1 MADPK
6 SLFTKAALERLSS
19 PEQLDMLMRVT
30 SPIGWLALDTV
41 GVCLLIGIV
50 WGIFGT
56 IPNKVDGKGILI
68 RGGSVMQVEAGATGR
83 VTKLEVDVNDV
94 VTQGQP
100 VAAISQSGLN
110 LKIENARALLK
121 SLVDQNEK
129 STKADLANS
138 KSALEALSKERAST
152 EQSLKDYESQLP
164 PLEQKVKNQ
173 EELQAKGLVTSAG
186 VLSARNTLF
195 SMQEK
200 IASGRVRLTQIT
212 TEEGTL
218 RKQLQEQSS
227 MRETRID
234 EARRSISEL
243 QSQMEGTSKVVSP
256 YTGRV
261 VEVGVQPGKLVTPDV
276 AILTLETLDTTPL
289 QGVIFINAG
298 DGKKVEPGMKVRV
311 SPSTVRAEEFGF
323 MVGTVKSISTFPS
336 TPESMMNIL
345 GNNGSLVRDLSGSSA
360 PLKVVAELELDPTTK
375 SGYKWSSPH
384 GPPVGVFGGTLC
396 SASIVVSERKP
407 IGFVIPLVKET
418 LGLH

>member
-41 GVCLLIGIV
+41 GVCLFIGLL

-68 RGGSVMQVEAGATGR
+68 RGGAVMQVEAGTTGR
-83 VTKLEVDVNDV
+83 VTNLDVQVGDII
-94 VTQGQP
+94 TKGQA
-100 VAAISQSGLN
+100 VASISQSGLS
-110 LKIENARALLK
+110 LKIENAKALLA
-121 SLVDQNEK
+121 SLVEQNAK
-129 STKADLANS
+129 STKAELENS
-138 KSALEALSKERAST
+138 HSALDALSKERAST
-152 EQSLKDYESQLP
+152 EQSLKDYASQLP

-173 EELQAKGLVTSAG
+173 EELQAKGLITSSA
-186 VLSARNTLF
+186 VLGARNALF

-200 IASGRVRLTQIT
+200 ISTGRVRLTQIT
-212 TEEGTL
+212 TEEGTI
-218 RKQLQEQSS
+218 RKQLQESAS

-234 EARRSISEL
+234 EARRSIAEL
-243 QSQMEGTSKVVSP
+243 QGQMEGTSKVVSN

-261 VEVGVQPGKLVTPDV
+261 VEVGVQPGKLVTADV

-289 QGVIFINAG
+289 EGVVFINAG
-298 DGKKVEPGMKVRV
+298 DGKKVEPGMQVRV

-323 MVGTVKSISTFPS
+323 MVGKVKSISPYPS
-336 TPESMMNIL
+336 TPESMMSIL
-345 GNNGSLVRDLSGSSA
+345 GNGRLVQDLSGSSA
-360 PLKVVAELELDPTTK
+360 PLKVIVSLELDPTTK
-375 SGYKWSSPH
+375 SGFKWSSPH

-396 SASIVVSERKP
+396 SGSIVVSERKP

>member
-41 GVCLLIGIV
+41 GVCLVIGLL
-50 WGIFGT
+50 WGIFGS

-68 RGGSVMQVEAGATGR
+68 RGGSIMQVEAGATGR
-83 VTKLEVDVNDV
+83 VTKLDVEVGDI

-100 VAAISQSGLN
+100 VASISQSGLS
-110 LKIENARALLK
+110 LKIENARALLA
-121 SLVDQNEK
+121 SLVEQNAK
-129 STKADLANS
+129 STKAEIENS
-138 KSALEALSKERAST
+138 RSALDALSKERVST
-152 EQSLKDYESQLP
+152 DQSLKDYASQLP

-173 EELQAKGLVTSAG
+173 EELQAKGLITSSA
-186 VLSARNTLF
+186 VLGARNSLF
-195 SMQEK
+195 AMQEK
-200 IASGRVRLTQIT
+200 ISTGRVRLTQIT
-212 TEEGTL
+212 TEEGTI

-243 QSQMEGTSKVVSP
+243 QGQMEGTSKVVSA

-261 VEVGVQPGKLVTPDV
+261 VEVGVQPGKLVTADV
-276 AILTLETLDTTPL
+276 PILTLETLDTTPL
-289 QGVIFINAG
+289 EGVLFINAG
-298 DGKKVEPGMKVRV
+298 DGKKVEAGMQVRL

-323 MVGTVKSISTFPS
+323 MVGKVKSISPYPS
-336 TPESMMNIL
+336 TPESMMSIL
-345 GNNGSLVRDLSGSSA
+345 GNGRLVQDLSGSSA
-360 PLKVVAELELDPTTK
+360 PLKVIVSLELDQATK
-375 SGYKWSSPH
+375 SGFKWSSPN

>member
-41 GVCLLIGIV
+41 GVCILIGIV
-50 WGIFGT
+50 WGIFGS

-68 RGGSVMQVEAGATGR
+68 RGGTVLEVEAGATGR
-83 VTKLEVDVNDV
+83 VTKLYVDVGDV

-100 VAAISQSGLN
+100 VAAIGQSGLS
-110 LKIENARALLK
+110 LKIDNAKALLA
-121 SLVDQNEK
+121 SLVEQNEK
-129 STKADLANS
+129 SSKAEIANS
-138 KSALEALSKERAST
+138 KSALEALDKERAST
-152 EQSLKDYESQLP
+152 EQSLKDYQTQLA
-164 PLEQKVKNQ
+164 PLEEKVRNQ
-173 EELQAKGLVTSAG
+173 EELKAKGLITESA
-186 VLSARNTLF
+186 VLAARNTLF
-195 SMQEK
+195 GMQEK
-200 IASGRVRLTQIT
+200 ISNGRVRQTQIT
-212 TEEGTL
+212 TEEGTI

-234 EARRSISEL
+234 EARRQIAEL
-243 QSQMEGTSKVVSP
+243 QGQMEGNSRVVSS

-261 VEVGVQPGKLVTPDV
+261 VEVDTGPGKLVTPD
-276 AILTLETLDTTPL
+276 ARILTLETLDTTPL
-289 QGVIFINAG
+289 EGVIYIPAG
-298 DGKKVEPGMKVRV
+298 DGKKVQPGMQVRV

-336 TPESMMNIL
+336 TPESMMSIL
-345 GNNGSLVRDLSGSSA
+345 ANGKLVQDLTGSSA
-360 PLKVVAELELDPTTK
+360 PLKVIATLELDPTTK
-375 SGYKWSSPH
+375 SGYKWSSPN

-407 IGFVIPLVKET
+407 IGFVIPLVRET

>member
-41 GVCLLIGIV
+41 GVCLVIGLL
-50 WGIFGT
+50 WGIFGS

-68 RGGSVMQVEAGATGR
+68 RGGAVMQVEAGATGR
-83 VTKLEVDVNDV
+83 VTTLNVQVDDI
-94 VTQGQP
+94 VTKGQP
-100 VAAISQSGLN
+100 VASISQSGLS
-110 LKIENARALLK
+110 LKIENARALLA
-121 SLVDQNEK
+121 SLVEQNAK
-129 STKADLANS
+129 STKAEIENS
-138 KSALEALSKERAST
+138 RSALDALSKERVST
-152 EQSLKDYESQLP
+152 DQSLRDYASQLP

-173 EELQAKGLVTSAG
+173 EELQAKGLITSSA
-186 VLSARNTLF
+186 VLGARNSLF

-200 IASGRVRLTQIT
+200 ISTGRVRLTQIT
-212 TEEGTL
+212 TEEGTI

-234 EARRSISEL
+234 EARRSIAEL
-243 QSQMEGTSKVVSP
+243 QGQMEGTSKVVSA

-261 VEVGVQPGKLVTPDV
+261 VEVGVQPGKLVTADV
-276 AILTLETLDTTPL
+276 SILTLETLDTTPL
-289 QGVIFINAG
+289 EGVLFINAG
-298 DGKKVEPGMKVRV
+298 DGKKVQPGMQVRL

-323 MVGTVKSISTFPS
+323 MVGKVKSISSYPS
-336 TPESMMNIL
+336 TPESMMSIL
-345 GNNGSLVRDLSGSSA
+345 GNGRLVQDLSGSSA
-360 PLKVVAELELDPTTK
+360 PLKVIVSLELDQATK
-375 SGYKWSSPH
+375 SGFKWSSPN

>member
-41 GVCLLIGIV
+41 GVCLFVGLV

-100 VAAISQSGLN
+100 IASISQSGLN
-110 LKIENARALLK
+110 LKIENAKALLK
-121 SLVDQNEK
+121 SLEEQNVK
-129 STKADLANS
+129 SSKADLENS
-138 KSALEALSKERAST
+138 KSALEALAKERAST
-152 EQSLKDYESQLP
+152 EQSLKDYETQIP

-186 VLSARNTLF
+186 PMAARNTLF

-200 IASGRVRLTQIT
+200 ISSGRVRLTQIT

-218 RKQLQEQSS
+218 RKQLQEQSG

-234 EARRSISEL
+234 EARRSINEL

-261 VEVGVQPGKLVTPDV
+261 VEVSVQPGKLVTPDLP
-276 AILTLETLDTTPL
+276 ILTLETLDTTPL
-289 QGVIFINAG
+289 EGVLFINAG

-323 MVGTVKSISTFPS
+323 MVGSVKSISSYPS
-336 TPESMMNIL
+336 TPESMMSIL
-345 GNNGSLVRDLSGSSA
+345 GNGRLVQDLSGSSA
-360 PLKVVAELELDPTTK
+360 PLKVVVSLETDPATK

>member
-41 GVCLLIGIV
+41 GVCLVIAIV
-50 WGIFGT
+50 WGIFGS

-94 VTQGQP
+94 ISKGQ
-100 VAAISQSGLN
+100 VIATISQSGLS
-110 LKIENARALLK
+110 LKIENAKALLS

-129 STKADLANS
+129 SSKAEMENS
-138 KSALEALSKERAST
+138 RSALEALAKERSST
-152 EQSLKDYESQLP
+152 EQSISDYKSQLP
-164 PLEQKVKNQ
+164 ALQEKVKNS
-173 EELQAKGLVTSAG
+173 EELQAKGLLTQGA
-186 VLSARNTLF
+186 VLGSRNTLF

-200 IASGRVRLTQIT
+200 ISAAQVRLTQMT
-212 TEEGTL
+212 TEEGTI
-218 RKQLQEQSS
+218 RKQLQEQKS

-234 EARRSISEL
+234 EARRSIAEL
-243 QSQMEGTSKVVSP
+243 QGQMEGTSKVVSA

-261 VEVGVQPGKLVTPDV
+261 VEVGVQPGKLVSADMP
-276 AILTLETLDTTPL
+276 ILTLETLDTTPL
-289 QGVIFINAG
+289 EGVLFINAG
-298 DGKKVEPGMKVRV
+298 DGKKVTPGMKVRV

-323 MVGTVKSISTFPS
+323 MVGTVKSISSYPS
-336 TPESMMNIL
+336 TPESMMSIL
-345 GNNGSLVRDLSGSSA
+345 GNGRLVQDLSGSSA
-360 PLKVVAELELDPTTK
+360 PLKVIASLELDPTTK
-375 SGYKWSSPH
+375 SGYKWSSPN

-418 LGLH
+418 LGIH

>member
-41 GVCLLIGIV
+41 GVCLFIGLM

-68 RGGSVMQVEAGATGR
+68 RGGAVMQVEAGTTGR
-83 VTKLEVDVNDV
+83 VTNLDVQVGDII
-94 VTQGQP
+94 TKGQ
-100 VAAISQSGLN
+100 AIASISQSGLS
-110 LKIENARALLK
+110 LKIENAKALLA
-121 SLVDQNEK
+121 SLVEQNAK
-129 STKADLANS
+129 STKAELENS
-138 KSALEALSKERAST
+138 HSALDALSKERVST
-152 EQSLKDYESQLP
+152 EQSLRDYASQLP

-173 EELQAKGLVTSAG
+173 EELQAKGLITSSA
-186 VLSARNTLF
+186 VLGARNALF

-200 IASGRVRLTQIT
+200 ISTGRVRLTQIT
-212 TEEGTL
+212 TEEGTI
-218 RKQLQEQSS
+218 RKQLQESSS

-234 EARRSISEL
+234 EARRSIAEL
-243 QSQMEGTSKVVSP
+243 QGQMEGTSKVVSN

-261 VEVGVQPGKLVTPDV
+261 VEVGVQPGKLVTADV

-289 QGVIFINAG
+289 EGVVFISAG
-298 DGKKVEPGMKVRV
+298 DGKKVEPGMQVRV

-323 MVGTVKSISTFPS
+323 MVGKVKSISPYPS
-336 TPESMMNIL
+336 TPESMMSIL
-345 GNNGSLVRDLSGSSA
+345 GNGRLVQDLSGSSA
-360 PLKVVAELELDPTTK
+360 PLKVLVSLEVDPTTK
-375 SGYKWSSPH
+375 SGFKWSSPN

-396 SASIVVSERKP
+396 SGSIVVSERKP

>member
-41 GVCLLIGIV
+41 GVCLFIGLI
-50 WGIFGT
+50 WGIFGS

-68 RGGSVMQVEAGATGR
+68 RGGSVLQVEAGATGR
-83 VTKLEVDVNDV
+83 VTKLDVDIGDV

-100 VAAISQSGLN
+100 VAAISQSGLS
-110 LKIENARALLK
+110 LKIDNAKALLA
-121 SLVDQNEK
+121 SLVEQNQK
-129 STKADLANS
+129 STKAEVDNS
-138 KSALEALSKERAST
+138 KSALEALSKERKST
-152 EQSLKDYESQLP
+152 EQSLSDYQSQLP
-164 PLEQKVKNQ
+164 ALQEKVKNQ
-173 EELQAKGLVTSAG
+173 EELQAKGLVTQSA
-186 VLSARNTLF
+186 VLGARTSLF
-195 SMQEK
+195 GMQEK
-200 IASGRVRLTQIT
+200 ISSGRVRLTQIT
-212 TEEGTL
+212 TEEGTI

-234 EARRSISEL
+234 EARRSIAEL
-243 QSQMEGTSKVVSP
+243 QGQMEGTSKVVSP

-261 VEVGVQPGKLVTPDV
+261 VDIGVQPGKLVTPDMP
-276 AILTLETLDTTPL
+276 ILTMETLDTTPL
-289 QGVIFINAG
+289 EGVLFINAG
-298 DGKKVEPGMKVRV
+298 DGKKVQPGMQVRV

-323 MVGTVKSISTFPS
+323 MIGTVKSISSYPS
-336 TPESMMNIL
+336 SPDSMMSVL
-345 GNNGSLVRDLSGSSA
+345 GGNGRLVQDLSGSSA
-360 PLKVVAELELDPTTK
+360 PLKVIASLQLDPTTK

-396 SASIVVSERKP
+396 SGSIVVSERKP

-418 LGLH
+418 LGIH

>member
-41 GVCLLIGIV
+41 GVCLFIGLM

-68 RGGSVMQVEAGATGR
+68 RGGAVMQVEAGTTGR
-83 VTKLEVDVNDV
+83 VTNLDVQVGDII
-94 VTQGQP
+94 TKGQA
-100 VAAISQSGLN
+100 VASISQSGLS
-110 LKIENARALLK
+110 LKIENAKALLA
-121 SLVDQNEK
+121 SLVEQNAK
-129 STKADLANS
+129 STKAELENS
-138 KSALEALSKERAST
+138 HSALDALSKERAST
-152 EQSLKDYESQLP
+152 EQSLKDYASQLP

-173 EELQAKGLVTSAG
+173 EELQAKGLITSSA
-186 VLSARNTLF
+186 VLGARNALF

-200 IASGRVRLTQIT
+200 ISTGRVRLTQIT
-212 TEEGTL
+212 TEEGTI
-218 RKQLQEQSS
+218 RKQLQESSS

-234 EARRSISEL
+234 EARRSIAEL
-243 QSQMEGTSKVVSP
+243 QGQMEGTSKVVSN

-261 VEVGVQPGKLVTPDV
+261 VDVAVQPGKLVTADV

-289 QGVIFINAG
+289 EGVVFINAG
-298 DGKKVEPGMKVRV
+298 DGKKVEPGMQVRV

-323 MVGTVKSISTFPS
+323 MVGKVKSISPYPS
-336 TPESMMNIL
+336 TPESMMSIL
-345 GNNGSLVRDLSGSSA
+345 GNGRLVQDLSGSSA
-360 PLKVVAELELDPTTK
+360 PLKVLVSLETDPTTK
-375 SGYKWSSPH
+375 SGFKWSSPN

-396 SASIVVSERKP
+396 SGSIVVSERKP

>member
-41 GVCLLIGIV
+41 GVCLFIGLL

-68 RGGSVMQVEAGATGR
+68 RGGAVMQVEAGTTGR
-83 VTKLEVDVNDV
+83 VTNLDIQVGDVI
-94 VTQGQP
+94 TKGQA
-100 VAAISQSGLN
+100 VASISQSGLS
-110 LKIENARALLK
+110 LKIENAKALLA
-121 SLVDQNEK
+121 SLVEQNAK
-129 STKADLANS
+129 STKAEVENS
-138 KSALEALSKERAST
+138 RSALEALSKERAST
-152 EQSLKDYESQLP
+152 EQSLSDYASQLP

-173 EELQAKGLVTSAG
+173 EELQAKGLITSSA
-186 VLSARNTLF
+186 VLGARNSLF

-200 IASGRVRLTQIT
+200 ISTGRVRLTQIT
-212 TEEGTL
+212 TEEGTI

-234 EARRSISEL
+234 EARRSIAEL
-243 QSQMEGTSKVVSP
+243 QGQMEGTSKVVSN

-261 VEVGVQPGKLVTPDV
+261 VEVGVQPGKLVTADV
-276 AILTLETLDTTPL
+276 SILTLETLDTTPL
-289 QGVIFINAG
+289 EGVVFISAG
-298 DGKKVEPGMKVRV
+298 DGKKVQPGMQVRV

-323 MVGTVKSISTFPS
+323 MVGKVKSISPYPS
-336 TPESMMNIL
+336 TPESMMSIL
-345 GNNGSLVRDLSGSSA
+345 GNGRLVQDLSGSSA
-360 PLKVVAELELDPTTK
+360 PLKVIVSLELDPSTK
-375 SGYKWSSPH
+375 SGFKWSSPN

-396 SASIVVSERKP
+396 SGSIVVSERKP

-418 LGLH
+418 LGIH

>member
-41 GVCLLIGIV
+41 GVCLVIGIL

-56 IPNKVDGKGILI
+56 VPNKVDGKGILI

-83 VTKLEVDVNDV
+83 VTKLDVDVNDV

-100 VAAISQSGLN
+100 IAAISQSGLN
-110 LKIENARALLK
+110 LKIENAKALLK
-121 SLVDQNEK
+121 SLEEQNVK
-129 STKADLANS
+129 STKADIENS
-138 KSALEALSKERAST
+138 KSALEALARERSST

-164 PLEQKVKNQ
+164 ALELKVKNQ

-200 IASGRVRLTQIT
+200 ISSGRVRLTQIT

-218 RKQLQEQSS
+218 RKQLQEQSG

-234 EARRSISEL
+234 EARRSIAEL

-261 VEVGVQPGKLVTPDV
+261 VEVSVQPGKLVTPDV
-276 AILTLETLDTTPL
+276 PILTLETLDTTPL
-289 QGVIFINAG
+289 EGVVFINAG
-298 DGKKVEPGMKVRV
+298 DGKKVDAGMKVRV

-323 MVGTVKSISTFPS
+323 MVGKVKSISSYPS
-336 TPESMMNIL
+336 TPESMMSIL
-345 GNNGSLVRDLSGSSA
+345 GNGRLVQDLSGSSA
-360 PLKVVAELELDPTTK
+360 PLKVVVSLEPDATTK

-418 LGLH
+418 LGIH

>member
-41 GVCLLIGIV
+41 GVCLFIGLM
-50 WGIFGT
+50 WGVFGT

-68 RGGSVMQVEAGATGR
+68 RGGSIMQVEAGATGR
-83 VTKLEVDVNDV
+83 VTKLDVEVGDV

-100 VAAISQSGLN
+100 VASISQSGLS
-110 LKIENARALLK
+110 LKIENAKALLA
-121 SLVDQNEK
+121 SLVEQNAK
-129 STKADLANS
+129 SSKAELENS
-138 KSALEALSKERAST
+138 RSALEALSKERSST
-152 EQSLKDYESQLP
+152 EQSLKDFASQLP

-173 EELQAKGLVTSAG
+173 EELQAKGLITSSA
-186 VLSARNTLF
+186 VLSARNSLF
-195 SMQEK
+195 AMQEK
-200 IASGRVRLTQIT
+200 IANGRVRLTQIT
-212 TEEGTL
+212 TEEGTI

-227 MRETRID
+227 LRETRID

-243 QSQMEGTSKVVSP
+243 QGQMEGTSKVVSA

-261 VEVGVQPGKLVTPDV
+261 VEVGVQPGKLVTADV
-276 AILTLETLDTTPL
+276 PILTLETLDTTPL
-289 QGVIFINAG
+289 EGVVFINAG
-298 DGKKVEPGMKVRV
+298 DGKKVEAGMKVRV

-323 MVGTVKSISTFPS
+323 MVGKVKSISPYPS
-336 TPESMMNIL
+336 TPESMMSIL
-345 GNNGSLVRDLSGSSA
+345 GNGRLVQDLSGSSA
-360 PLKVVAELELDPTTK
+360 PLKVIVSLELDKTTK
-375 SGYKWSSPH
+375 SGFKWSSPN

-396 SASIVVSERKP
+396 SGSIVVSERKP